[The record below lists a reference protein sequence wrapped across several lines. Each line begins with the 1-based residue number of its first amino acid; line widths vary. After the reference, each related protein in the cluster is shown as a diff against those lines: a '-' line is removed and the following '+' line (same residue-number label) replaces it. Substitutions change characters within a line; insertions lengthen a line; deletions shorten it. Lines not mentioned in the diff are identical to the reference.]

1 MKNHTNRKRDQPGR
15 NPKPSEIAALRI
27 TAGLT
32 QTQAA
37 DLLHA
42 TLRTFQQW
50 EAAPESSTNRKMHP
64 AFWELFRIKIDG
76 KPSTRIDQNGP

>member
-1 MKNHTNRKRDQPGR
+1 MTNHPNRKRDQPGR

-42 TLRTFQQW
+42 SLRSFQQW
-50 EAAPESSTNRKMHP
+50 EAPENSSTNRKMHP
-64 AFWELFRIKIDG
+64 AFWELLQIKIAG
-76 KPSTRIDQNGP
+76 GPSVRIDQDAA